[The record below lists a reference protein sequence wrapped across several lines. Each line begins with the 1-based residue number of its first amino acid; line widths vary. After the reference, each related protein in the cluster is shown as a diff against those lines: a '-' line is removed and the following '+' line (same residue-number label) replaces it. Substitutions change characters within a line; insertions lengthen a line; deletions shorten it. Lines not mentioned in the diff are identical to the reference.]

1 MSGQNDER
9 IEEMTVSADEFER
22 YAKRNRSVETR
33 GIVVVPECNELMTG
47 SYVMVDPLGRFYD
60 NTTGRHRYSSPI
72 LEAGV
77 AAALAEVAVYAD
89 RFKERGGVY

>member
-1 MSGQNDER
+1 MAGQNDER

-22 YAKRNRSVETR
+22 YAERNRAVETR
-33 GIVVVPECNELMTG
+33 GIVVVPESNELMTG

-60 NTTGRHRYSSPI
+60 NTTGRHRYSRPI
-72 LEAGV
+72 LDAGV
-77 AAALAEVAVYAD
+77 SAALGDVAVYAD